1 MIEIERKFLVD
12 LTKLTPFISV
22 NDIKQGYLNLDPE
35 RTVRVRL
42 LKDRGTLTVKGIS
55 SDNGLSR
62 FEWERDIYANEAEE
76 LLKICV
82 GVIDKTRCVIKH
94 DNMYWEIDFFHGDNK
109 GLVVAEVELSSVDQQ
124 ITLPPFVKTEVTGQE
139 KYYNSHLTKNP
150 FKNW

>member
-12 LTKLTPFISV
+12 VTKLTPFISV

-42 LKDRGTLTVKGIS
+42 SNDRGSITVKGES
-55 SDNGLSR
+55 SDDGLSR
-62 FEWERDIYANEAEE
+62 FEWERDIYTNEAEE

-94 DNMYWEIDFFHGDNK
+94 DNLYWEVDIFHGDNQ
-109 GLVVAEVELSSVDQQ
+109 GLVVAEIELSSVEQQ
-124 ITLPPFVKTEVTGQE
+124 ITLPPFVTTEVTGQAR
-139 KYYNSHLTKNP
+139 YYNSQLIKRP
-150 FKNW
+150 FNTW